1 MNKNDIEK
9 LYKQVMSK
17 EINFGDD
24 ETILTIIYN
33 CYLEHNKQD
42 DEKIKADF
50 KNLYEKLNGKSL
62 TELDEVIDPV
72 SLLCYDHE
80 RFGFV
85 TGIKLGMLLANE
97 LNS

>member
-1 MNKNDIEK
+1 MKKSDIEK
-9 LYKQVMSK
+9 LYIQIMS
-17 EINFGDD
+17 ENISCG
-24 ETILTIIYN
+24 EGETVLTILYN
-33 CYLEHNKQD
+33 CYLENNKQD
-42 DEKIKADF
+42 DERIKTDF
-50 KNLYEKLNGKSL
+50 KNLYRRLNGKSL

-72 SLLCYDHE
+72 CLLCYDHE